1 MTVAVAA
8 MAELVAAVRELGSFA
23 AKLDLGSVAEP
34 VRQATDLVVLD
45 TVGVMVAGMRTDEL
59 HALLQQLD
67 PPAGPARLLGA
78 GRFAPVEPATL
89 LTGTAACVLELDEG
103 NKHARG
109 HPAAHVLPVA
119 LAVGAAADS
128 SGDEVLTAFLAG
140 HEVASRFG
148 RATRLA
154 PGVHPHGNYGVTGAA
169 VAAARLLGL
178 DADGIAAAIDAAAG
192 LVLAPPFDSA
202 LAGSFVRNTWL
213 GVAGTNGLLAARLA
227 EAGLASVD
235 GTAAASLGGILGNL
249 DPEPLTEQLGE
260 RYDITLGYLKR
271 HAACSFTH
279 PAVDAVLDLMAREPS
294 LHYGQVRGI
303 QVETHALAAPLAR
316 TDPPTRLAAMFSI
329 PHTVAA
335 ALVLGT
341 LDPEAT
347 GPAGR
352 TDPEV
357 RRLAAATT
365 VVHRA
370 DFDDR
375 APAERPARVTLRL
388 VDGSKRSHE
397 VPNPV
402 GDADYHPLGH
412 DGVRVKLRA
421 LLGAADADHIEQV
434 LGGLAGAPS
443 VRTLLAELP

>member
-1 MTVAVAA
+1 
-8 MAELVAAVRELGSFA
+8 MAEPAAAVRELGAFA
-23 AKLDLGSVAEP
+23 AKLDLGSAPEP

-45 TVGVMVAGMRTDEL
+45 SVGVMVAGMRTDEL
-59 HALLQQLD
+59 HALVQQLD

-78 GRFAPVEPATL
+78 GRDAPVEPATL

-119 LAVGAAADS
+119 LAVGAAVDA
-128 SGDEVLTAFLAG
+128 SGDEVLAAFLAG
-140 HEVASRFG
+140 HEVAARFG

-154 PGVHPHGNYGVTGAA
+154 SGVHPHGNYGATGAA
-169 VAAARLLGL
+169 AATARLLRL

-192 LVLAPPFDSA
+192 LVLAPPFESA

-227 EAGLASVD
+227 AAGLASVD
-235 GTAAASLGGILGNL
+235 GTAAASLGGILGSL
-249 DPEPLTEQLGE
+249 DPGPLTERLGE

-279 PAVDAVLDLMAREPS
+279 PAVDAVLELMASEPGLQS
-294 LHYGQVRGI
+294 GDVRGI
-303 QVETHALAAPLAR
+303 RVETHALAAPLTR
-316 TDPPTRLAAMFSI
+316 TEPPTRLAAMFSI

-335 ALVLGT
+335 ALVRGSI
-341 LDPEAT
+341 DPEAT
-347 GPAGR
+347 GPAAR

-365 VVHRA
+365 VVHRP

-388 VDGSKRSHE
+388 VDGSERSHE

-402 GDADYHPLGH
+402 GDADYHPLGR
-412 DGVRVKLRA
+412 DGVRAKLSA
-421 LLGAADADHIEQV
+421 LLGAADAGHIEQV
-434 LGGLAGAPS
+434 LGRLAGATS
-443 VRTLLAELP
+443 VRPLLAELP

>member
-1 MTVAVAA
+1 MAVAA
-8 MAELVAAVRELGSFA
+8 MAELAAAVRELGSFA

-59 HALLQQLD
+59 RALVQQLD

-78 GRFAPVEPATL
+78 GRDAPVEPATL

-119 LAVGAAADS
+119 LAVGAAVDAT
-128 SGDEVLTAFLAG
+128 GEAVLTAFLAG
-140 HEVASRFG
+140 HEVAARFG
-148 RATRLA
+148 RATRLW
-154 PGVHPHGNYGVTGAA
+154 PGVHPHGHYGATGAA
-169 VAAARLLGL
+169 AAAARLHGL
-178 DADGIAAAIDAAAG
+178 DAGGIAAAIDAAAG
-192 LVLAPPFDSA
+192 LALAPPFESA

-213 GVAGTNGLLAARLA
+213 GVAGVHGLLAAQLA
-227 EAGLASVD
+227 AAGLATVD
-235 GTAAASLGGILGNL
+235 GTAAASLGGILGSL
-249 DPEPLTEQLGE
+249 DPGPLTDQLGD

-279 PAVDAVLDLMAREPS
+279 PAVDAVLDLVAGGLDHR
-294 LHYGQVRGI
+294 QVRGI
-303 QVETHALAAPLAR
+303 RVETHALAAPLAR
-316 TDPPTRLAAMFSI
+316 TEPPTRLAAMFSI

-335 ALVLGT
+335 ALVRGA

-347 GPAGR
+347 GPAAR

-388 VDGSKRSHE
+388 VDGSERSRE

-402 GDADYHPLGH
+402 GDADYHPLGR
-412 DGVRVKLRA
+412 DGVRAKLHA
-421 LLGAADADHIEQV
+421 LLGASDADHIEQV
-434 LGGLAGAPS
+434 LGRLAGATS

>member
-1 MTVAVAA
+1 
-8 MAELVAAVRELGSFA
+8 
-23 AKLDLGSVAEP
+23 
-34 VRQATDLVVLD
+34 
-45 TVGVMVAGMRTDEL
+45 MVAGMRTDEL
-59 HALLQQLD
+59 RALLQRLD

-78 GRFAPVEPATL
+78 GQYAPVEPATL
-89 LTGTAACVLELDEG
+89 LTGIAACVLELDEG

-109 HPAAHVLPVA
+109 HPAAHVLPVT
-119 LAVGAAADS
+119 LAVGAAVDA
-128 SGDEVLTAFLAG
+128 GGEAVLTAFLAG
-140 HEVASRFG
+140 HEVAARFG
-148 RATRLA
+148 RATRLNA
-154 PGVHPHGNYGVTGAA
+154 GVHPHGHYGATGAA
-169 VAAARLLGL
+169 AAAARLLGL
-178 DADGIAAAIDAAAG
+178 DAGGIAAAIDAAAG
-192 LVLAPPFDSA
+192 LALAPPFESA

-213 GVAGTNGLLAARLA
+213 GVAGTHGLLAAQLA
-227 EAGLASVD
+227 AAGLATVD
-235 GTAAASLGGILGNL
+235 GTAATSLGGILGSL
-249 DPEPLTEQLGE
+249 DPGPLTEQLGE

-279 PAVDAVLDLMAREPS
+279 PAVDAVLDLVAGGLDHR
-294 LHYGQVRGI
+294 QVRGI
-303 QVETHALAAPLAR
+303 RVETHALAAPLAR
-316 TDPPTRLAAMFSI
+316 TEPPTRLAAMFSI

-335 ALVLGT
+335 ALVRGA

-347 GPAGR
+347 GPAAR

-388 VDGSKRSHE
+388 VDGSERSRE

-402 GDADYHPLGH
+402 GDADYHPLGR
-412 DGVRVKLRA
+412 DGVRAKLHA
-421 LLGAADADHIEQV
+421 LLGASDADHIEQV
-434 LGGLAGAPS
+434 LGRLHSASS

>member
-1 MTVAVAA
+1 
-8 MAELVAAVRELGSFA
+8 MAELAAAIRELGSFA
-23 AKLDLGSVAEP
+23 AELKLGSVAEP

-45 TVGVMVAGMRTDEL
+45 SVGVMVAGMRTDEL
-59 HALLQQLD
+59 RALLQRLD

-78 GRFAPVEPATL
+78 GQYAPVEPATL

-119 LAVGAAADS
+119 LAVGAAVDAT
-128 SGDEVLTAFLAG
+128 GEAVLTAFLAG
-140 HEVASRFG
+140 HEVAARFG
-148 RATRLA
+148 RATRLG
-154 PGVHPHGNYGVTGAA
+154 PGVHPHGHYGATGAA
-169 VAAARLLGL
+169 AAAARLHGL
-178 DADGIAAAIDAAAG
+178 DAGGIAAAIDAAAG
-192 LVLAPPFDSA
+192 LALAPPFESA

-213 GVAGTNGLLAARLA
+213 GVAGVHGLLAAQLA
-227 EAGLASVD
+227 AAGLATVD
-235 GTAAASLGGILGNL
+235 GTAAASLGGILGSL
-249 DPEPLTEQLGE
+249 DPGPLTDQLGD

-279 PAVDAVLDLMAREPS
+279 PAVDAVLDLVAGGLDHR
-294 LHYGQVRGI
+294 QVRGI
-303 QVETHALAAPLAR
+303 RVETHALAAPLAR
-316 TDPPTRLAAMFSI
+316 TEPPTRLAAMFSI

-335 ALVLGT
+335 ALVRGA
-341 LDPEAT
+341 LDPEAA
-347 GPAGR
+347 GPTAR
-352 TDPEV
+352 TDPDV

-388 VDGSKRSHE
+388 VNGSERSRE

-402 GDADYHPLGH
+402 GDADYHPLGR
-412 DGVRVKLRA
+412 DGVRAKLHA
-421 LLGAADADHIEQV
+421 LLGASDADHIEQV
-434 LGGLAGAPS
+434 LGRLAGATS

>member
-1 MTVAVAA
+1 
-8 MAELVAAVRELGSFA
+8 MAELAAAARELGSFA
-23 AKLDLGSVAEP
+23 AKLDLNSVPEP

-45 TVGVMVAGMRTDEL
+45 TVGVIVAGMRTDEL
-59 HALLQQLD
+59 RALLQQLD

-78 GRFAPVEPATL
+78 GRDAPVEPATL

-119 LAVGAAADS
+119 LAVGAAMDA
-128 SGDEVLTAFLAG
+128 GGEAVLTAFLVG
-140 HEVASRFG
+140 HEVTARFG
-148 RATRLA
+148 RAVRLN
-154 PGVHPHGNYGVTGAA
+154 PGVHPHGHYGATGAA
-169 VAAARLLGL
+169 AAAARLLGL
-178 DADGIAAAIDAAAG
+178 DAGGIAAAIDAAAG
-192 LVLAPPFDSA
+192 LALAPPFESA

-213 GVAGTNGLLAARLA
+213 GVAGVHGLLGAQLAA
-227 EAGLASVD
+227 AGLATVD
-235 GTAAASLGGILGNL
+235 GTATASLGGILGSL
-249 DPEPLTEQLGE
+249 DPGPLTERLGE

-279 PAVDAVLDLMAREPS
+279 PAVDAVLDLVAGGLDHR
-294 LHYGQVRGI
+294 QVRGI
-303 QVETHALAAPLAR
+303 RVETHALAAPLAR
-316 TDPPTRLAAMFSI
+316 TEPPTRLAAMFSI

-335 ALVLGT
+335 ALVRGT

-347 GPAGR
+347 GPEFRA
-352 TDPEV
+352 DPEV
-357 RRLAAATT
+357 RRLAAAIT

-388 VDGSKRSHE
+388 VDGSERSRE

-402 GDADYHPLGH
+402 GDADYHPLGR
-412 DGVRVKLRA
+412 DGVRAKLRA
-421 LLGAADADHIEQV
+421 LVGAADADHIEQV
-434 LGGLAGAPS
+434 LGRLAGATS

>member
-1 MTVAVAA
+1 MAVAVAA
-8 MAELVAAVRELGSFA
+8 MADLPAAVRELGSFA
-23 AKLDLGSVAEP
+23 AELELGSLAEP
-34 VRQATDLVVLD
+34 VPQATDLVVLD
-45 TVGVMVAGMRTDEL
+45 TVGVIVAGMRTDEL
-59 HALLQQLD
+59 RALLQQLD

-78 GRFAPVEPATL
+78 GRDAPVEPATL

-119 LAVGAAADS
+119 LAVGAAVDA
-128 SGDEVLTAFLAG
+128 SGEAVLTAFLAG
-140 HEVASRFG
+140 HDVAARFG
-148 RATRLA
+148 RATRLG
-154 PGVHPHGNYGVTGAA
+154 PGVHPHGHYGATGAA
-169 VAAARLLGL
+169 AAAARLLGL

-192 LVLAPPFDSA
+192 LALAPPFESA
-202 LAGSFVRNTWL
+202 LSGSFVRNTWL
-213 GVAGTNGLLAARLA
+213 GVAGVNSLLAARLA
-227 EAGLASVD
+227 AAGLATVD
-235 GTAAASLGGILGNL
+235 GTAAASLGGILGSL
-249 DPEPLTEQLGE
+249 DPRPLTEQLGE

-279 PAVDAVLDLMAREPS
+279 PAVDAVLDLVAGGLDHR
-294 LHYGQVRGI
+294 QVRGI
-303 QVETHALAAPLAR
+303 RVETHALAAPLAR
-316 TDPPTRLAAMFSI
+316 TEPPNRLAAMFSV

-347 GPAGR
+347 GPAVR

-388 VDGSKRSHE
+388 VDGSERSRE

-402 GDADYHPLGH
+402 GDADYHPLGRN
-412 DGVRVKLRA
+412 GVQAKLHT
-421 LLGAADADHIEQV
+421 LLGGADADHIELV
-434 LGGLAGAPS
+434 LGRLAGATS

>member
-1 MTVAVAA
+1 MT
-8 MAELVAAVRELGSFA
+8 ELTAAVGELGSFA
-23 AKLDLGSVAEP
+23 AELKLGSVTEP
-34 VRQATDLVVLD
+34 VQQATDLVVLD
-45 TVGVMVAGMRTDEL
+45 SVGVIVAGMRTDEL
-59 HALLQQLD
+59 RALLQQLD

-78 GRFAPVEPATL
+78 GRYAPVEPATL

-119 LAVGAAADS
+119 LAVGAALDA
-128 SGDEVLTAFLAG
+128 SGEAVLTAFLAG
-140 HEVASRFG
+140 HEVAARFG
-148 RATRLA
+148 RATRLN
-154 PGVHPHGNYGVTGAA
+154 PGVHPHGHYGATGAA
-169 VAAARLLGL
+169 AAAARLLGL
-178 DADGIAAAIDAAAG
+178 DAGGIAAAIDAAAG
-192 LVLAPPFDSA
+192 LVLAPPFESA

-213 GVAGTNGLLAARLA
+213 GVAGVHGLLAAQLA
-227 EAGLASVD
+227 AAGLATVD
-235 GTAAASLGGILGNL
+235 GTAAASLGGILGSL
-249 DPEPLTEQLGE
+249 DPGPLTEQLGE
-260 RYDITLGYLKR
+260 RYDINLGYLKR

-279 PAVDAVLDLMAREPS
+279 PAVDAVLDLVAGGLDHR
-294 LHYGQVRGI
+294 QVRGV

-316 TDPPTRLAAMFSI
+316 IEPPTRLAAMFSI

-335 ALVLGT
+335 ALVRGT
-341 LDPEAT
+341 LEPEAT
-347 GPAGR
+347 GPEFRA
-352 TDPEV
+352 DPEV

-388 VDGSKRSHE
+388 VDGSERSRE

-402 GDADYHPLGH
+402 GDADYHPLGRN
-412 DGVRVKLRA
+412 GVRAKLHA
-421 LLGAADADHIEQV
+421 LLGAADADRIEQV
-434 LGGLAGAPS
+434 LGRLAGAPN